1 MTPVK
6 IIFGA
11 NPDVQKRT
19 YTQRVDPVRVTR
31 MGEEELRQYLQERH
45 AIPEQAVFSS
55 VSDDTV
61 PFYWSWT
68 WTWWEVELP

>member
-1 MTPVK
+1 MATK

-19 YTQRVDPVRVTR
+19 YTQRVDPVHATR
-31 MGEEELRQYLQERH
+31 MGREKLQQCIR
-45 AIPEQAVFSS
+45 ARNSIPENATFGS